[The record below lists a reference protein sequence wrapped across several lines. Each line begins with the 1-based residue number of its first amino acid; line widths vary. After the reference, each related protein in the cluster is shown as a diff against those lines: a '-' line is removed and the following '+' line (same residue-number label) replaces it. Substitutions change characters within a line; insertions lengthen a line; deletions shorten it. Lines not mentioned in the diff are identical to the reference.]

1 MDYRDAART
10 LEQSLKLAFS
20 PVAVCL
26 VQEPPAGVGAYS
38 GPSVPAGCV
47 FWQEGAK
54 GAFVTSA
61 ADHALCAVGVYT
73 HNLADAPPTQRTE
86 LEAALKIM
94 AELDYLREEDVA
106 RVPVAQRPSRRV
118 LYAPLAETPLG
129 PDVVLIFAQAGQG
142 LVIAEAVEQVE
153 GGAPPALGRPA
164 CAVVSQALNTG
175 RAALS
180 LGCCGARAYLDVLT
194 DEVALWAL
202 PGVRLGEYVARIAA
216 LARANATLAAFHRRR
231 RQDVAAGEAPSVA
244 QSLERV
250 REGG

>member
-26 VQEPPAGVGAYS
+26 VQEPPAGVGVYS

-118 LYAPLAETPLG
+118 LYAPLAETPLD

-164 CAVVSQALNTG
+164 CSVVPQALNTG

-180 LGCCGARAYLDVLT
+180 LGCCGARAYLDALT
-194 DEVALWAL
+194 GEVALWAL
-202 PGVRLGEYVARIAA
+202 PGVRLGEYVARIAV
-216 LARANATLAAFHRRR
+216 LARANVTLTAFHRRR